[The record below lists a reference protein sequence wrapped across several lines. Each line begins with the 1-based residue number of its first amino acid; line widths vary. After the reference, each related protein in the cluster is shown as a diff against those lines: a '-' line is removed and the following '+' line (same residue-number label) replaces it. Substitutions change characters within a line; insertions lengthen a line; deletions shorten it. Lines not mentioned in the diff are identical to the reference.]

1 MFSNEEL
8 ETLYYAC
15 AQAEMMWRHRS
26 NSNDEKY
33 TEDECRDEMKRYRQ
47 MHRNL
52 EVLCEEAGIWDDDTP
67 NPAVVNRPNQ
77 RWISILP
84 KV

>member
-77 RWISILP
+77 RWISTLP

>member
-47 MHRNL
+47 MHRQL
-52 EVLCEEAGIWDDDTP
+52 EVLCYDHGCFDEDT
-67 NPAVVNRPNQ
+67 
-77 RWISILP
+77 LT
-84 KV
+84 

>member
-52 EVLCEEAGIWDDDTP
+52 EVLCEEAGIWNDTP
-67 NPAVVNRPNQ
+67 SPAVVNRPNQ
-77 RWISILP
+77 RWISTLP

>member
-1 MFSNEEL
+1 MFSPEEL
-8 ETLYYAC
+8 ETLYYSC

-26 NSNDEKY
+26 NCNDGKY

-67 NPAVVNRPNQ
+67 NLSL
-77 RWISILP
+77 IHI
-84 KV
+84 